1 MAQHRDAAT
10 LKLAAWLYRILL
22 LLLPLSMRRRY
33 GESMVQTFRDVYR
46 GEYDRGGY
54 PALAAVWWRA
64 VTQTVSVGVAERFG
78 GLGRSRKV
86 LSGSFSGRSSSVAD
100 RLGQDVRFAARSF
113 LRRPGFSLTAV
124 AILGLGIGATAAIFS
139 VVDGVVLKRLPYPD
153 PERLVYLD
161 HGSHTVPDFQ
171 MWRERASAF
180 ERIVAVWPRQL
191 DMLGDGAPTRVSV
204 AGVTAGYFNVLGV
217 RPFRGRLLSEADS
230 HGPEQVVVLAY
241 SFWMTR
247 LGGEESIVGRTL
259 LLDNASYQ
267 VVGIAPPGF
276 RPPRRLSRMNID
288 MWRPEDLSLAEL
300 QVETRYM
307 LSVFGRLWEGARIET
322 AQAEVDAVIATM
334 AELYPEQY
342 ESWHRVVP
350 VITLH
355 AAEIDTA
362 REPVLM
368 LFGAVGLMLMIA
380 CANVANL
387 FLARSTDRE
396 REIAVRSALG
406 ASRTRIA
413 VQLLT
418 ESVSLALVGGLV
430 GIAVAYAGVQ
440 ALIKAA
446 PSSTP
451 RLYEIAMDYRALAF
465 ALGVSVV
472 TGILFGLAP
481 ALYAARTDA
490 IRGLREASSRTSPGR
505 LRVKLKSVLV
515 VAEIAI
521 ALVLLVGAGLLFNS
535 FVRLTMVEPGFDPQ
549 HVLAIKLDLASLYES
564 DAERIQ
570 FTRDVIDRVR
580 AVPGVQQS
588 GAGWI
593 TPFGDNGRCCWMTNA
608 TAGEASDSTRVVVHA
623 VSPGY
628 FAALGVPLVQG
639 RDFDWTDDDS
649 EPAPA
654 IITRALAARFFP
666 DQSALGRMFTI
677 GRRSRTPLRVVGV
690 VDDFKFW
697 SLSRDEDLDMFLPF
711 EGFGADIP
719 FITLA
724 VRASGDVAGLAGQLR
739 EAIWSIES
747 RLPIPEVLSLESQV
761 SESIAE
767 PRLLSILLLAFA
779 GFAIV
784 LAAGGI
790 YGTML
795 YSVTQRTQELGI
807 RIALG
812 ASSGRIVRHILAGGA
827 TVAVVGLALGLA
839 GSYAASQVLAS
850 LVFGISPHDL
860 PTYVAV
866 TLLLG
871 FIALLA
877 CYIPARRITSLDPAM
892 TLRDE

>member
-1 MAQHRDAAT
+1 MAPHNDAPI
-10 LKLAAWLYRILL
+10 LKLAARLYRILL
-22 LLLPLSMRRRY
+22 LLLPRSMRRRH

-64 VTQTVSVGVAERFG
+64 VVQTVSVGVAERFG
-78 GLGRSRKV
+78 RLGRSRDAR
-86 LSGSFSGRSSSVAD
+86 SGSAAGRSSSMAD
-100 RLGQDVRFAARSF
+100 RLGQDIRFAARSL

-153 PERLVYLD
+153 PERLLYLD

-171 MWRERASAF
+171 MWRERAGSF
-180 ERIVAVWPRQL
+180 ERIVAVWPRQM
-191 DMLGDGAPTRVSV
+191 DMLGEGAPTRVGV
-204 AGVTAGYFNVLGV
+204 AGVTAGYFDVLGM
-217 RPFRGRLLSEADS
+217 RPFRGRLLQDADS

-247 LGGEESIVGRTL
+247 LGGEESIVGRSL

-276 RPPRRLSRMNID
+276 RPPRRLSRMDVD

-300 QVETRYM
+300 QIETRYM
-307 LSVFGRLWEGARIET
+307 LSVFGRLREGARIET
-322 AQAEVDAVIATM
+322 AQAEVDAVIAAM
-334 AELYPEQY
+334 AERYPEQY

-355 AAEIDTA
+355 AAEISEA

-418 ESVSLALVGGLV
+418 ESVSLALVGGFV

-440 ALIKAA
+440 ALIQAA
-446 PSSTP
+446 PSGTP
-451 RLYEIAMDYRALAF
+451 RLHEIALDYRVLGF
-465 ALGVSVV
+465 ALGAAVL

-481 ALYAARTDA
+481 ALYAARADA
-490 IRGLREASSRTSPGR
+490 IRGLRDASSRTSPGR
-505 LRVKLKSVLV
+505 MRVKLKRALV
-515 VAEIAI
+515 VGEIAV

-549 HVLAIKLDLASLYES
+549 HVLAIELDLSSLFES
-564 DAERIQ
+564 DAERVQ
-570 FTRDVIDRVR
+570 FMRDVVDRTR
-580 AVPGVQQS
+580 AVPGVQQTA
-588 GAGWI
+588 AGWVI
-593 TPFGDNGRCCWMTNA
+593 PFGGNGRCCWMTNA
-608 TAGEASDSTRVVVHA
+608 AAGEASDSTRVVVHA

-628 FAALGVPLVQG
+628 FAALGVALVQG
-639 RDFDWTDDDS
+639 RDFDWQDDEN
-649 EPAPA
+649 EPAAA
-654 IITRALAARFFP
+654 IVTRALAARLFQ
-666 DQSALGRMFTI
+666 DQSALGRTFTI
-677 GRRSRTPLRVVGV
+677 GRRSATALRVVGV

-724 VRASGDVAGLAGQLR
+724 VRAGGELEGLGGQLR
-739 EAIWSIES
+739 EAIWSVES
-747 RLPIPEVLSLESQV
+747 RLPIPQVLSLDSQV
-761 SESIAE
+761 SQSIAE

-779 GFAIV
+779 GFAIL

-807 RIALG
+807 RLALG
-812 ASSGRIVRHILAGGA
+812 ASSGRIVRHVLAGGVV
-827 TVAVVGLALGLA
+827 VAVVGLALGLA

-850 LVFGISPHDL
+850 QVFGISPHDL
-860 PTYVAV
+860 PTYLAV

-871 FIALLA
+871 FIALIA